1 MKKIRENIRKWLAPL
16 DKDIPPL
23 YLVGGIVRDYLLSRP
38 GKDIDLMCQNAEKF
52 ARKLA
57 KTRDAA
63 VVPFEKKKDEPC
75 YRVADR
81 QGQDIFLDI
90 AEMRGET
97 VFADMDRRDFTI
109 NAMAIQIEPGGEFGK
124 LIDPLNGR
132 GDLTDKIIRVAGQS
146 SIISD
151 PLRILRGFRFAAELG
166 FTIEDNTFS
175 IMQKQAHALAD
186 VAFERITVELLKI
199 FNTDKPSVF
208 VRQMD
213 NIGILSIIFPEIM
226 PMKTCTQNS
235 FHHLDVWNHSL
246 AVLENCEYILNHLE
260 DFFGIHSQKIRDN
273 LMMNQ
278 RSALLKLS
286 AMLHD
291 VGKPAARGI
300 NEDTGRITFYGHDKK
315 GKEII
320 ADIACRLRISVQ
332 AQKFIQ
338 TLIEEHLHI
347 LNLSQPGIKS
357 VTKMKLF
364 RKLKDDMI
372 PLLILGMSD
381 IKGTLGPDSSE
392 AGRTRHIEWSENMVS
407 NYYGDIK
414 KRIERPNLITGKDLI
429 DMGIKPGPE
438 MGQILRKI
446 REAQDE
452 GIIKDR
458 DEAIGLLKK
467 EYRVSL

>member
-1 MKKIRENIRKWLAPL
+1 MKKTREILKKWLAPL
-16 DKDIPPL
+16 DKDIPPI

-38 GKDIDLMCQNAEKF
+38 GKDIDLMCQDAEKF

-63 VVPFEKKKDEPC
+63 VVPFEKKADEPC
-75 YRVADR
+75 YRIVDR
-81 QGQDIFLDI
+81 QDQDIFLDI

-97 VFADMDRRDFTI
+97 VFADMERRDFTI
-109 NAMAIQIEPGGEFGK
+109 NAMAIQIEPGGELGSV
-124 LIDPLNGR
+124 IDPLNGR
-132 GDLTDKIIRVAGQS
+132 SALADKIIRVAGS
-146 SIISD
+146 RSIASD

-166 FTIEDNTFS
+166 FIIEDKTLNV
-175 IMQKQAHALAD
+175 MQENAQILAN

-199 FNTDKPSVF
+199 FNTDNPSFF

-213 NIGILSIIFPEIM
+213 HIGIMSIIFPEILS
-226 PMKTCTQNS
+226 MKTCTQNS

-246 AVLENCEYILNHLE
+246 AVLENCEYILNNPE
-260 DFFGIHSQKIRDN
+260 EFFGIYSQKIREN
-273 LMMNQ
+273 LMINQ
-278 RSALLKLS
+278 RSALLKLT

-291 VGKPAARGI
+291 VGKPATRGV
-300 NEDTGRITFYGHDKK
+300 NEETGRITFYGHDKE

-320 ADIACRLRISVQ
+320 ADIACRLRISLQ

-347 LNLSQPGIKS
+347 LNLSKPGIKS

-364 RKLKDDMI
+364 RKLKDDII
-372 PLLILGMSD
+372 PLIILGISD
-381 IKGTLGPDSSE
+381 IKGTLGPDSDE
-392 AGRTRHIEWSENMVS
+392 AGRRRHIEWSEKMIS
-407 NYYGDIK
+407 NYYEDIK

-446 REAQDE
+446 REAQDN

-458 DEAIGLLKK
+458 DEALALLKNEK
-467 EYRVSL
+467 P